1 MLQRLKLEL
10 FGRHK
15 EFNWQQH
22 GRINLLIGENDTGKT
37 QLLKLAYSVVK
48 SAELFHKRQQS
59 TGESWSDLL
68 AQKLLWTFQPDGFDL
83 GKLVTRGEGNK
94 TRVEC
99 RFDDENVFFSFGQS
113 TTKQIKECSGLEPS
127 SEPSTALYIPP
138 KEVLSALDAI
148 YATRKQLEIPG
159 FDDTYIDL
167 IDAIRVP
174 TTQGN
179 IAKKLLIALEHLK
192 TATGGGELKQEKGE
206 FVFSRGREK
215 YGLRSVAEG
224 IRKVS
229 IISQLIRNR
238 SIAKNTILFIDEPET
253 NLHPKAIVL
262 LVEMLYLIAE
272 SGVQIYIATHSEF
285 LLKRFE
291 QLARERKEADFIRLV
306 SLIRRETGELDYKSR
321 DLMEGLPENPIMQQ
335 SIELFEKDVRLDL
348 A

>member
-1 MLQRLKLEL
+1 MLERLTLEN

-15 EFNWQQH
+15 EFKWQQH
-22 GRINLLIGENDTGKT
+22 CQINLLIGENDTGKT
-37 QLLKLAYSVVK
+37 QLLKLAYSLVK
-48 SAELFHKRQQS
+48 SAELFNKRQQS
-59 TGESWSDLL
+59 TAEPWADIL
-68 AQKLLWTFQPDGFDL
+68 AKKLLWTFQPDGFDL

-94 TRVEC
+94 TRVDC
-99 RFDDENVFFSFGQS
+99 RLDKENVFFSFGQT
-113 TTKQIKECSGLEPS
+113 TTKQIKDCSPLEHNA
-127 SEPSTALYIPP
+127 EPSTALYIPP
-138 KEVLSALDAI
+138 KEVLSALEAI
-148 YATRKQLEIPG
+148 YASRKQLEIPG

-167 IDAIRVP
+167 IDSLRLP

-179 IAKKLLIALEHLK
+179 ISRNLLKALEHLK

-229 IISQLIRNR
+229 ILSQLIRNR
-238 SIAKNTILFIDEPET
+238 SITKNTILFIDEPET

-291 QLARERKEADFIRLV
+291 QLARGRQEQHFVQLV
-306 SLIRRETGELDYKSR
+306 SLLRGESGELDYQCS
-321 DLMEGLPENPIMQQ
+321 DLADGLPDNPIIQQ
-335 SIELFEKDVRLDL
+335 SITLFEEDARLDL

>member
-1 MLQRLKLEL
+1 MLERLRIEL
-10 FGRHK
+10 FGRHRQLK
-15 EFNWQQH
+15 WDRH
-22 GRINLLIGENDTGKT
+22 GQINLLIGENDTGKT
-37 QLLKLAYSVVK
+37 QLLKLAYSIVK
-48 SAELFHKRQQS
+48 SAELFNKRQQS
-59 TGESWSDLL
+59 TAEPWADLL
-68 AQKLLWTFQPDGFDL
+68 AQKLLWTFQPDGFEL

-94 TRVEC
+94 TRVDC
-99 RFDDENVFFSFGQS
+99 RLDNENVFFSFGQG
-113 TTKQIKECSGLEPS
+113 TNKQIKDCSPLEHSP
-127 SEPSTALYIPP
+127 EPTTALYIPP

-148 YATRKQLEIPG
+148 YASRKQLEIPG

-167 IDAIRVP
+167 IDAIRLP

-179 IAKKLLIALEHLK
+179 IAQKLLKALEHLK
-192 TATGGGELKQEKGE
+192 TATGGGELKQEKGD
-206 FVFSRGREK
+206 FIFTRGREK

-229 IISQLIRNR
+229 ILSQLIRNR

-262 LVEMLYLIAE
+262 LVEMLYLIAK

-291 QLARERKEADFIRLV
+291 QLARQHEETDFIRLL
-306 SLIRRETGELDYKSR
+306 SLNREDRGELTYENC
-321 DLMEGLPENPIMQQ
+321 DLAEGLPENPIMQQ
-335 SIELFEKDVRLDL
+335 SIDLFQDDIRLDL

>member
-1 MLQRLKLEL
+1 MLQRLSLEH

-15 EFNWQQH
+15 SFNWQQH
-22 GRINLLIGENDTGKT
+22 GQINLLIGENDTGKT

-59 TGESWSDLL
+59 TGEPWADLL
-68 AQKLLWTFQPDGFDL
+68 AQKLLWTFQPDSFDL
-83 GKLVTRGEGNK
+83 GKLVTRGDGNK
-94 TRVEC
+94 TRIDC
-99 RFDDENVFFSFGQS
+99 RLDNENIFFSFGQS
-113 TTKQIKECSGLEPS
+113 TTKQIKECSPLEYCT
-127 SEPSTALYIPP
+127 EPASALYIPP

-148 YATRKQLEIPG
+148 YASRKQLEIPG

-179 IAKKLLIALEHLK
+179 IAKKLLTALDHLK

-206 FVFSRGREK
+206 FIFTRGREK

-291 QLARERKEADFIRLV
+291 QLARQRSEAHFMRLI
-306 SLIRRETGELDYKSR
+306 SLSRNEAGELGYQSC
-321 DLMEGLPENPIMQQ
+321 DLMDGLPENPIMQQ
-335 SIELFEKDVRLDL
+335 SIALFEQDVRLDL
-348 A
+348 E